1 MTRLVYLARFFT
13 AVPAVPP
20 LTTGTFAVMT
30 VIAIVVIV
38 IDPARAAGALTPILL
53 LQVFGNASGFDVHAR
68 RGHYDLLL
76 TRGISRRR
84 IVLAHWAA
92 SALPG
97 VISWLI
103 VASVSEVAAPGGELS
118 LFTAGSV
125 CGVILVSTIP
135 WAITTRLPRFS
146 GAIGWLLI
154 LATLTVATTTPSAV
168 RIHGSVNTWDS
179 WVTAALAVLV
189 YPPLLVGSVL
199 EGRDALVMLPGLT
212 VSLLTL
218 AFAVWSIDRR
228 DIPLEAAQ

>member
-1 MTRLVYLARFFT
+1 MTRLVYIARFFT

-20 LTTGTFAVMT
+20 LTTSTFTVMT

-38 IDPARAAGALTPILL
+38 IDPSHAAGALTPILL
-53 LQVFGNASGFDVHAR
+53 LQLFGSASGFDVHAR

-97 VISWLI
+97 AISWLI
-103 VASVSEVAAPGGELS
+103 VASVSEVAAAGREPS
-118 LFTAGSV
+118 LFTAGSA
-125 CGVILVSTIP
+125 CALILVSTIP

-154 LATLTVATTTPSAV
+154 LATVAVVATPPSAI

-179 WVTAALAVLV
+179 WVTAALAALV
-189 YPPLLVGSVL
+189 YPPLLVGSGL